1 MVIGPVGY
9 ITFTGMLSVEEE
21 KAEIAKELTGKKVS
35 KKFFNIKKNFL
46 KRSFSF
52 EITVL
57 PAAAQQ

>member
-35 KKFFNIKKNFL
+35 KDFF
-46 KRSFSF
+46 
-52 EITVL
+52 
-57 PAAAQQ
+57 